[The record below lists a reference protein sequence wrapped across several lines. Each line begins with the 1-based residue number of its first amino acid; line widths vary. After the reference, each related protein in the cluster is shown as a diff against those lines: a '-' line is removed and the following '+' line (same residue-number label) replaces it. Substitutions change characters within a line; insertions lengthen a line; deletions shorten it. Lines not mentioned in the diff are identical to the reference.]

1 MKNCLKKLL
10 ECVRKKAYSAY
21 KFLEENGF
29 FSEMIRKVMD
39 LVFYIIISYYLK
51 L

>member
-1 MKNCLKKLL
+1 MTNYFKKLL
-10 ECVRKKAYSAY
+10 EWVRKKAYSVY
-21 KFLEENGF
+21 KFLEDNGF
-29 FSEMIRKVMD
+29 FAQMIRKVMD